1 MPARS
6 DSSYDKLCYWL
17 LVMKASIWRGLMAIG
32 MKFHHF
38 ADPKPPRPNFKIRI
52 PSRLCPRGGHFNLIF
67 YVPNSY
73 YDSPEEYRF
82 PVVVNYHG
90 GGFTLG
96 TGTDDARWAA
106 TVLEN
111 VDAVFVSVEYRL
123 APEYPFSV
131 GVEDGTDAVIYL
143 AAHAE
148 ELRLDPQ
155 RMALSGFSAGG
166 NFAFTV
172 PLMLHDLRND
182 AGKRTLA
189 DSQPPPTNSSRPNLP
204 TYNSAQA
211 STATLLSP
219 RDALN
224 AASRNQSTTSIAKI
238 PSLEPTALEVSQTV
252 PDLTLCAIVS
262 FYPPT
267 DFSQTPSDT
276 FLRAAYPQDIIL
288 YTCEYDMLNAEG
300 VAFGERLRSPEVGKT
315 VKGGLINCV
324 PHAFDKKPNPIR
336 FPKEAD
342 RCYAEACAELARV
355 FGTGRTS
362 VEERRQLE
370 KSKKVDR
377 FGEGDMIRDA
387 GGLGGKAR
395 DLIDNTSLA
404 EGRRESGMLDNHG
417 GVEDLKDLRDG
428 KWKGGESAVVDEGEE
443 GDGVDRVD
451 MMDPKGKGKE
461 RGNSEDGNP
470 SEKTAQNGYID
481 REEDERKKYEELKKL
496 EDEQGDFKSLKN
508 IQALV

>member
-1 MPARS
+1 MARPHGHWNEIPPLCGS
-6 DSSYDKLCYWL
+6 QTTATELQDSNPLEIMSSRRPFQPDL
-17 LVMKASIWRGLMAIG
+17 LR
-32 MKFHHF
+32 
-38 ADPKPPRPNFKIRI
+38 
-52 PSRLCPRGGHFNLIF
+52 
-67 YVPNSY
+67 
-73 YDSPEEYRF
+73 
-82 PVVVNYHG
+82 
-90 GGFTLG
+90 
-96 TGTDDARWAA
+96 TDDARWAA

-267 DFSQTPSDT
+267 DFSQTREVKRATNPAPEKNLPPILTRLFDESYMAPIDSIDLRDPYLSPAAASDT